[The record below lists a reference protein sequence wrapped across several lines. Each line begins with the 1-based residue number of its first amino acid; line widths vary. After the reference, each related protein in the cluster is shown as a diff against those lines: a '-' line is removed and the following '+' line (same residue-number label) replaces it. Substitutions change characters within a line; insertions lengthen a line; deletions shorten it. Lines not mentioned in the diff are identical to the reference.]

1 MQLKSNDLSLF
12 CFLQSTVCLR
22 NKRTNIHR
30 VLILVHYRSPSL
42 LLLLQLLLPHP
53 PMCTLFPGYF
63 VYQLVPFLHHSGL
76 SSSWLKIPTYQNPE
90 DKLAF
95 VEAFSLLKSIMPKTR
110 IAFFVIVLSIVA
122 QSIARLR
129 RRKHELHRGRGT
141 LCLFLRTFS
150 WRNHTKQTHT
160 HTQTSTLVA
169 QR

>member
-1 MQLKSNDLSLF
+1 MCNAAAVRMGHRCLAANTSHVRPPSARVQPALF
-12 CFLQSTVCLR
+12 TGYPEPNRGPV
-22 NKRTNIHR
+22 TPNI
-30 VLILVHYRSPSL
+30 
-42 LLLLQLLLPHP
+42 QA
-53 PMCTLFPGYF
+53 
-63 VYQLVPFLHHSGL
+63 
-76 SSSWLKIPTYQNPE
+76 IPYTKNPV

-95 VEAFSLLKSIMPKTR
+95 VEAFSLLKSITPKTR
-110 IAFFVIVLSIVA
+110 IAFFVIALSIVA

-141 LCLFLRTFS
+141 VCLSLRTFS